1 MPQAAHINIRLAGFI
16 ALLGACLLACNSVFA
31 LEFRSVSANATVL
44 YDAPSLKAKR
54 LYVASQYYPVEVV
67 VSLEDWNKVRDSHG
81 DLAWV
86 EKKQLSDKR
95 TVLVTVPLA
104 NIRQTP
110 ELKGQLVFQAE
121 QNVALELIEFASPG
135 WVKVRHRDGQ
145 SGFVSISQ
153 VWGI

>member
-1 MPQAAHINIRLAGFI
+1 MRQAAPINLRFA
-16 ALLGACLLACNSVFA
+16 ALLSACLLTCSSA
-31 LEFRSVSANATVL
+31 LAMEFRSIAANATIM

-67 VSLEDWNKVRDSHG
+67 VNLEDWNKVRDSHG
-81 DLAWV
+81 ELMWV

-95 TVLVTVPLA
+95 TVLVTAALA
-104 NIRQTP
+104 DIRQTP
-110 ELKGQLVFQAE
+110 DVKGKVVFQAE
-121 QNVALELIEFASPG
+121 QNVALELLELASPG
-135 WVKVRHRDGQ
+135 WIKVRHRDGQ